1 MAVHRGQSE
10 SDYRETDGSSEDMGK
25 TVFVFGAGATRGCS
39 FVDSTQGTCLPPLD
53 RDFFTQLQRVRREK
67 HRSTVTSVVEDMVR
81 LFGTNFEVTLETA
94 FATIEQITRM
104 VEATRETRSF
114 KIGDLREMRR
124 RLLLALAAVFEEALT
139 KSSSKEKRVP
149 HECCYT
155 RKFVEDVLR
164 ERDVVLT
171 FNYDCV
177 LDWHLK
183 KYGNGKWNPRYG
195 YGFRLGPRGK
205 NLQGDREW
213 MPQTRAPREKTV
225 LLLKLHGSLHFKVDK
240 ADKEEYIVR
249 LKARP
254 YTYQGKGMRFTI
266 IPPEYV
272 KRFERGVF
280 RDIWKRAFRE
290 LASSENVVFVGY
302 SLPPTDAH
310 ATALFRAGIGKG
322 RLKALVIG
330 NPDRDARRR
339 IRTVVQRGLSERT
352 RVLSVDSF
360 KEFVSIPRTVWDQ

>member
-1 MAVHRGQSE
+1 
-10 SDYRETDGSSEDMGK
+10 MGK

-39 FVDSTQGTCLPPLD
+39 FVDSMQGACLPPLD
-53 RDFFTQLQRVRREK
+53 RDFFTQLQRIRREK
-67 HRSTVTSVVEDMVR
+67 HRSIVTAVIKDMVT

-94 FATIEQITRM
+94 FTTIEQIIRM
-104 VEATRETRSF
+104 VEATKETRRF
-114 KIGDLREMRR
+114 KTRDLREMRR

-139 KSSSKEKRVP
+139 KSGSKEKREP
-149 HECCYT
+149 RECCYT
-155 RKFVEDVLR
+155 QKFVKDILR

-183 KYGNGKWNPRYG
+183 KYGNGKWSARYG
-195 YGFRLGPRGK
+195 YGFRLGPGGK
-205 NLQGDREW
+205 NLQGDEEW
-213 MPQTRAPREKTV
+213 MPQTPAPREKTV

-254 YTYQGKGMRFTI
+254 YTYQGRGMKFTI

-272 KRFERGVF
+272 KRFERGIF
-280 RDIWKRAFRE
+280 RDIWNRAFRE
-290 LASSENVVFVGY
+290 LARSDNVVFVGY

-310 ATALFRAGIGKG
+310 ATALFRAAIGKDP
-322 RLKALVIG
+322 LKALVIA
-330 NPDRDARRR
+330 NPDREARRR
-339 IRTVVQRGLSERT
+339 IRTVVQRGLSEKT
-352 RVLSVDSF
+352 RVLSMDSF
-360 KEFVSIPRTVWDQ
+360 AEFVSVAREVWDQ